1 MIRDAAEP
9 TVEIPFWRRIL
20 PFGVG
25 GALVAWVA
33 TRLDFRTFARAV
45 QRTNYFEFA
54 LFAFGFTA
62 TLLAADVLATTYVYR
77 RTIAPVRYREL
88 FVIRAASYLP
98 SILNHHVGQAWLTYF
113 LSKVYRVPLARAAG
127 STLLVYATTF
137 GALFLFLVASI
148 LLNHSRLP
156 WLVPTVAIIGAAG
169 ICYALVLAI
178 RPRAIANIAVAGP
191 LFDAGLSGH
200 LAALVVRLPHM
211 AIQFIGAWVPFLF
224 FGIQIP
230 FSDALALIPV
240 IMLVVTLPVSPQG
253 LGTRDALSL
262 ALLSGYAPG
271 TPAERASTIAAAT
284 LSWLVVIT
292 IVQLSLSPL
301 FMKRAYE
308 LLGGA
313 IRERVAS

>member
-1 MIRDAAEP
+1 MIRDVAEP
-9 TVEIPFWRRIL
+9 PAELPLWRRIL
-20 PFGVG
+20 PIGVG

-33 TRLDFRTFARAV
+33 TRLDFRTFARALA
-45 QRTNYFEFA
+45 RTNYFGFA
-54 LFAFGFTA
+54 LFAFAFTA
-62 TLLAADVLATTYVYR
+62 ALLAADVLATTYVYR
-77 RTIAPVRYREL
+77 RTIAPVRYRDL

-113 LSKVYRVPLARAAG
+113 LSKAYRVPLARAAG

-137 GALFLFLVASI
+137 GALFLFLLAGMP
-148 LLNHSRLP
+148 LTHGRLP
-156 WLVPTVAIIGAAG
+156 WLVPTVAIIGTLG
-169 ICYALVLAI
+169 VTYALVLAI
-178 RPRAIANIAVAGP
+178 RPRAIANIAVAAP
-191 LFDAGLSGH
+191 LFEAGLTGH
-200 LAALVVRLPHM
+200 LTALLVRLPHM

-224 FGIQIP
+224 FGVKIP
-230 FSDALALIPV
+230 LSDALALVPI

-253 LGTRDALSL
+253 LGTRDAVSL

-284 LSWLVVIT
+284 LSWLVMIT
-292 IVQLSLSPL
+292 VVQLSLSPL